1 MDRLGGGPHLW
12 RGSAAV
18 GDLRALLARYVGAER
33 AEQALAAHARM
44 RGLSLAA
51 DAQADSDL
59 VNFAER
65 LLAGAIG
72 AASARV
78 MISTVV
84 KGADFSPDEVLAILD
99 EASQVIEYSR
109 ELERK
114 SKELEVATQEL
125 SAPTSA

>member
-1 MDRLGGGPHLW
+1 M
-12 RGSAAV
+12 RG
-18 GDLRALLARYVGAER
+18 RALG
-33 AEQALAAHARM
+33 
-44 RGLSLAA
+44 A
-51 DAQADSDL
+51 DAQADPDL

-84 KGADFSPDEVLAILD
+84 KGADFSPDEVLAILE

-114 SKELEVATQEL
+114 SRR
-125 SAPTSA
+125 SRSRRTS

>member
-1 MDRLGGGPHLW
+1 MTSQSFCG
-12 RGSAAV
+12 
-18 GDLRALLARYVGAER
+18 AR
-33 AEQALAAHARM
+33 RM
-44 RGLSLAA
+44 RAPFAPPRLSVPRKLAA

-84 KGADFSPDEVLAILD
+84 KGADFSSDEVLAILD

-109 ELERK
+109 RLEQK
-114 SKELEVATQEL
+114 SKALEIASHLESLRSVLA
-125 SAPTSA
+125 